1 MEQAT
6 LRLGILGFGEAGF
19 RFAKD
24 FAQAGVA
31 DIVVYSHTA
40 AKAAAGDAVYERAK
54 EIGVQLAKSPREVA
68 KRADLIIALTPGR
81 SVIPVLRS
89 IRKHLRPE
97 QIYVDASSAAVTT
110 MERAAEMMNGSARFV
125 DAAIMSPV
133 PLNGIKAATVASGEY
148 AEQFRTLMTPYG
160 MNIKVV
166 GDKPGMASAMKL
178 IRSVCIKGLSA
189 VLLESL
195 EAAQRYGVLEA
206 AAADIAQS
214 IDERPF
220 TQNMNRYVCG
230 TAMHAARRVHEMADA
245 LALLRSLG
253 SSTRMTQATRSKL
266 DDVAQMGLRE
276 KFSAREPDSIAAV
289 MEAIVAVTGSSDPGK
304 GAGAPG

>member
-6 LRLGILGFGEAGF
+6 YGWAFGFGEAGF

-31 DIVVYSHTA
+31 DIVVYSRTA

-54 EIGVQLAKSPREVA
+54 DRCAAREESA
-68 KRADLIIALTPGR
+68 RSGEATDLIIALTPGR

-133 PLNGIKAATVASGEY
+133 PLNGIKAATVASGN
-148 AEQFRTLMTPYG
+148 TP
-160 MNIKVV
+160 N
-166 GDKPGMASAMKL
+166 
-178 IRSVCIKGLSA
+178 
-189 VLLESL
+189 
-195 EAAQRYGVLEA
+195 
-206 AAADIAQS
+206 
-214 IDERPF
+214 
-220 TQNMNRYVCG
+220 
-230 TAMHAARRVHEMADA
+230 
-245 LALLRSLG
+245 
-253 SSTRMTQATRSKL
+253 SSGHS
-266 DDVAQMGLRE
+266 
-276 KFSAREPDSIAAV
+276 
-289 MEAIVAVTGSSDPGK
+289 
-304 GAGAPG
+304 